1 MQPLARF
8 AMFLGTIAFISWLY
22 PTSTQFKYQFEV
34 GKPWIYED
42 LISPTDFPI
51 YKTEAQ
57 IAEEEQEIVDQMH
70 PFYKRDT
77 TIEIRAIRVAN
88 SNLKRLLVDTTL
100 ELKLSDRDEILE
112 NLAAVYSNG
121 IVQLDAIHTE
131 FDLDDVLFVLHNQTS
146 YRRKVSEFYTLKSA
160 FDEIIPPDIANRRK
174 LIKVFENILIPN
186 IQYDQS
192 TTELQEKDNLST
204 IQVTEG
210 GVQLG
215 QKIIEKGAI
224 VDKRTNRILES
235 MKRSYGEQLGKNY
248 DSRLVYLGYLII
260 TMVIMTLLWIY
271 LKQFQPGVIA
281 NTRKL
286 VFVLLLISLF
296 AYLTYYAL
304 SVNLPSIY
312 LVPYCVIPII
322 LRTFFGNRLAFFVS
336 VIVLLLVAFITPYG
350 KEFFFL
356 HIGACLVSILANV
369 NAYYWSRFFLATFY
383 IFIAYAISY
392 IGISLVQ
399 EGDFQSINYNEL
411 GWFGVNVI
419 LTLLA
424 YPLIPIFEKLFGF
437 VSDITLVELGDVNKP
452 LLKELQ
458 LEAPGTFQHSVQVG
472 NLAEAAANEIKVNP
486 LLVKVASL
494 YHDIGKIKN
503 PLYYIENQNTNFNP
517 HENVSYEESAEI
529 IIDHVIAGIEMAKKN
544 RLPDLLIDFIRTHHG
559 TTRVEYF
566 YRKYKEEHPD
576 DEVDDS
582 KFRYPGPLP
591 YSKETAIVMMADS
604 VEASCKSLQNPSG
617 DDISDLVDKVIKQ
630 KMDDGQFSNSDL
642 TFKEIDQIKR
652 VFKKMLKSIYHI
664 RIAYPETKKVVAAE

>member
-51 YKTEAQ
+51 YKTQDQ
-57 IAEEEQEIVDQMH
+57 INSEQEEIISQMH
-70 PFYKRDT
+70 PFYKKDT
-77 TIEIRAIRVAN
+77 TVEIKAERIAK
-88 SNLKRLLVDTTL
+88 SNLNRLLADTTL
-100 ELKLSDRDEILE
+100 QLKLSDRDEILQ
-112 NLAAVYSNG
+112 NLAEVYHIG
-121 IVQLDAIHTE
+121 IVQLDALHTE
-131 FDLDDVLFVLHNQTS
+131 FGLDDILFVLHNQTS

-160 FDEIIPPDIANRRK
+160 FDEIIPPDISHRPQ
-174 LIKVFENILIPN
+174 LIKVFENILVPN

-204 IQVTEG
+204 IQLTEG

-260 TMVIMTLLWIY
+260 TALIMSLLWVY
-271 LKQFQPGVIA
+271 LKQFQPGVTS

-336 VIVLLLVAFITPYG
+336 VIVLLLVLFITPYG

-369 NAYYWSRFFLATFY
+369 NAYYWSRFFLASFY
-383 IFIAYAISY
+383 IFVAYAISY
-392 IGISLVQ
+392 LGISLVQ
-399 EGDFQSINYNEL
+399 EGDFNSINYTEI
-411 GWFGVNVI
+411 GWFGINVI

-494 YHDIGKIKN
+494 YHDVGKVKN
-503 PLYYIENQNTNFNP
+503 PLYYIENQNTDFNP
-517 HENVSYEESAEI
+517 HENLSYEESAEI

-576 DEVDDS
+576 EEVDET
-582 KFRYPGPLP
+582 KFKYPGPLP

-617 DDISDLVDKVIKQ
+617 DDISDLVDKVIKH
-630 KMDDGQFSNSDL
+630 KMDEGQFSNSDL

-664 RIAYPETKKVVAAE
+664 RIAYPEKKK